1 MAKKKETMQSIEE
14 RIQKRTE
21 MNKRDRK
28 LLEAMKMEETVALGK
43 LMMDVFGVMMP
54 RKSDGGLD
62 MPKVQAI
69 LRKVRGEL
77 ESSLLPNV
85 DSTPVSNPIEE
96 RGERYGED
104 GSVRREEGPGTGL
117 I

>member
-1 MAKKKETMQSIEE
+1 MAKKKETMQLIEE

-28 LLEAMKMEETVALGK
+28 LLEAMKMEEAVALGK
-43 LMMDVFGVMMP
+43 LMTDVFGVIMP
-54 RKSDGGLD
+54 RKPDGSLD
-62 MPKVQAI
+62 RVKVQAI

-77 ESSLLPNV
+77 ESSLLPKNEAQA
-85 DSTPVSNPIEE
+85 SNLVEE
-96 RGERYGED
+96 RSEPYGEE
-104 GSVRREEGPGTGL
+104 GGVRREDGQGTGL